1 MAPALLY
8 EEDVIQLDG
17 EESGVSPEVTVA
29 SVLNTAVLPATPA
42 AQPDSVGFIE
52 TWKQQRVAL
61 VAQIAEAVIAE
72 KEHTGGRDFDAYVES
87 DACRLMLSHLRTIAF
102 SGVERKLADHWG
114 QVFTG
119 RTPGLLMKEF
129 RAGLRVEVVVPGL
142 GRPSASAPL
151 NVMMYRFVDGKSTA
165 IHTTM
170 PQFKLRTAV
179 SK

>member
-52 TWKQQRVAL
+52 TWKQRRVAL

-72 KEHTGGRDFDAYVES
+72 KEHTGGAEWRAYVES
-87 DACRLMLSHLRTIAF
+87 DTCNLMLTHLRTIAF

-119 RTPGLLMKEF
+119 RMPGVVMKEF
-129 RAGLRVEVVVPGL
+129 RAGLRIEVVVPGL
-142 GRPSASAPL
+142 EKPSKTDPL
-151 NVMMYRFVDGKSTA
+151 DVMMYRGRSSRLATPV
-165 IHTTM
+165 
-170 PQFKLRTAV
+170 LRLGNR
-179 SK
+179 